1 MGFSI
6 YPSSHDNSIQIPI
19 GNNTGSLPDLTS
31 VHFPSPLHNPIDQEQ
46 DHSSSPYSSVSYS
59 YVIVPLPNIEF
70 AHGQAQGGANLIIV
84 HLCMIAFC
92 SLRLLESSG
101 HSFSGTYDYQI

>member
-1 MGFSI
+1 MFFYFISI

-46 DHSSSPYSSVSYS
+46 DHSSSPYSSVSSIY
-59 YVIVPLPNIEF
+59 
-70 AHGQAQGGANLIIV
+70 LIK
-84 HLCMIAFC
+84 
-92 SLRLLESSG
+92 
-101 HSFSGTYDYQI
+101 QN